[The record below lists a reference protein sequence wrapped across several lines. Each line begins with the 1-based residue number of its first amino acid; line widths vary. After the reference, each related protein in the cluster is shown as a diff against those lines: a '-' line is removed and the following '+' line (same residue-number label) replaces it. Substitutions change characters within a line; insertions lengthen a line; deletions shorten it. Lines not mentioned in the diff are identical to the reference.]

1 MIPHGWGD
9 MDYVTGQ
16 RYTGQW
22 DSGVKEGCGVMVSK
36 AAISSRYRG
45 QWQQDLKTGKGSIW

>member
-1 MIPHGWGD
+1 

-45 QWQQDLKTGKGSIW
+45 QWQQDLKTGKGTIW